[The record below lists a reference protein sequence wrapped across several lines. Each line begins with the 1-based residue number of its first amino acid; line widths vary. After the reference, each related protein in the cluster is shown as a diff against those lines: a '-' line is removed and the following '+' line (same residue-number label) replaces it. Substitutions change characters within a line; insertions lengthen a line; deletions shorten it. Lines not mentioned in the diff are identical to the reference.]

1 MPVTPTVRI
10 QHNVLALNERRLL
23 TWLAARMPG
32 WATPDKLTAL
42 GLTGAGVVGAGYA
55 LSSVDPMWLWL
66 SIVGFFI
73 NWFGDSLD
81 GSLARFRKIERP
93 LFGYFIDH
101 SSDALG
107 NMMIMAGIGASP
119 FVRMDV
125 ALFGLGA
132 YLLLSIHTFLAA
144 RVVAE
149 FRLSYLAAGPTE
161 LRLVLITMS
170 LVMLAT
176 APVGP
181 VLGPLSGFDLFI
193 GGLGIV
199 LFVLFIVQTLATARK
214 LLNRDASNR
223 DSRAG

>member
-32 WATPDKLTAL
+32 WVTPDKLTAL

-125 ALFGLGA
+125 ALFGLGT

-170 LVMLAT
+170 LMMLAT

-181 VLGPLSGFDLFI
+181 VLGPFSGFDLFI
-193 GGLGIV
+193 GGLGIL

-214 LLNRDASNR
+214 LLDRDASNR

>member
-1 MPVTPTVRI
+1 
-10 QHNVLALNERRLL
+10 
-23 TWLAARMPG
+23 MPG